1 MFDFSQGGGALQM
14 LGHEQLGRI
23 SSRTGL
29 KGDITTLAAHLDED
43 DDLGVE
49 PATHNLIYSCG
60 CLVAQATEQQQAAAR
75 AAADGVAAAAAQQHA
90 HSHGWQQQQRR
101 AQNTPAAALMPGVP
115 DPTGL
120 TAAEVFS
127 LSSRPQSKYKLV
139 LDFDGNTLI
148 GGAWNSVKKTD
159 KIVTPPYDKDGDNS
173 TFNAEE
179 LADIVAI
186 WRAVAEDFAPFDVD
200 VTTADPG
207 DAALTGVGQKAIIG
221 GHSTDW
227 YGVAGGIAFV
237 NSFGR
242 PDLPCFIFPRSLGPN
257 NPKFIWEAVSHE
269 LGHTLGLLHDGVLPN
284 PAMPSGT
291 AYYSGQGVWAP
302 LMGIPY
308 YAEVTTWDAGEYP
321 FSNNN
326 QDDLATI
333 GRFLPRA
340 PAQFG
345 SSVSTASPLT
355 ATSSSSPSETATATA
370 SGVLSSSNQTDFFSF
385 AAAAGPAS
393 ITVAVTAPFG
403 VGYYGRSNLNAVS
416 TVFDATGAVLA
427 TFNPPGPENMG
438 IAAANVTIPSSG
450 VYYVSVA
457 GSGEGNVSIDGY
469 SSYAS
474 LGRYSVSV
482 TYASGFTPPAVDCM
496 GAWSS
501 WSVCN
506 ASCNQTMT
514 FRITRPAANGGGA
527 CVSADGSVRSQPC
540 SGGACL
546 AAIDDPIVI
555 IADITISRETFNMST
570 NSTNGTA
577 PANGT
582 NNTTVRA
589 NSSGSASPQYAF
601 CKAVV
606 TLKTKAGARLAKAKI
621 SGSWSDIDV
630 ARSKPTVA
638 APTSLQTRPS
648 GQVVFKSR
656 PWRADL
662 QPPQQP
668 AQNGAISACVFTV
681 SGVDFPGKTLDRA
694 ASVLTQKLTFDGR

>member
-1 MFDFSQGGGALQM
+1 MPELQ
-14 LGHEQLGRI
+14 
-23 SSRTGL
+23 SSHLICPVTG
-29 KGDITTLAAHLDED
+29 
-43 DDLGVE
+43 
-49 PATHNLIYSCG
+49 
-60 CLVAQATEQQQAAAR
+60 
-75 AAADGVAAAAAQQHA
+75 AAAAWELDSNAA
-90 HSHGWQQQQRR
+90 HTR
-101 AQNTPAAALMPGVP
+101 AFVLCC
-115 DPTGL
+115 TGIPSIFV
-120 TAAEVFS
+120 TCQFS
-127 LSSRPQSKYKLV
+127 LPNGLSSNSSCGTPGHALLSCVAVHSLYARWPCCRKQRHQTSIV
-139 LDFDGNTLI
+139 L
-148 GGAWNSVKKTD
+148 S
-159 KIVTPPYDKDGDNS
+159 
-173 TFNAEE
+173 
-179 LADIVAI
+179 
-186 WRAVAEDFAPFDVD
+186 
-200 VTTADPG
+200 
-207 DAALTGVGQKAIIG
+207 AL
-221 GHSTDW
+221 
-227 YGVAGGIAFV
+227 
-237 NSFGR
+237 
-242 PDLPCFIFPRSLGPN
+242 
-257 NPKFIWEAVSHE
+257 
-269 LGHTLGLLHDGVLPN
+269 
-284 PAMPSGT
+284 
-291 AYYSGQGVWAP
+291 
-302 LMGIPY
+302 
-308 YAEVTTWDAGEYP
+308 
-321 FSNNN
+321 

-589 NSSGSASPQYAF
+589 NPSGSAPPQYAF